1 MKTEELYEVT
11 EKHMVFQTK
20 NFYIRLRIT
29 KQSWW
34 FNYDICWWSPTND
47 FNIKFWAKYNFASL
61 EEAFKDAFNDI
72 DSNFK
77 LITIEQKWKYS

>member
-1 MKTEELYEVT
+1 MKPEEFYEVT

-29 KQSWW
+29 KQSCW
-34 FNYDICWWSPTND
+34 FNYDIYWWSPAND
-47 FNIKFWAKYNFASL
+47 FNIKFWAKMNFTSL
-61 EEAFKDAFNDI
+61 EEAFKDAFDDI

-77 LITIEQKWKYS
+77 LIKR